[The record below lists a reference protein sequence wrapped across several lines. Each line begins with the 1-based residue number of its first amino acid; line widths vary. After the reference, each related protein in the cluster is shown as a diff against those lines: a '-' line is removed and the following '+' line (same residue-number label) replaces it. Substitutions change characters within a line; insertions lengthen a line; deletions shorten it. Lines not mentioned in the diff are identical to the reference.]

1 MKPAGTLSAPQIFSR
16 SRHQCILMALAFLL
30 LVCAF
35 ANVGFAS
42 PLPQNDASRLSELNT
57 LAARSTS
64 TNPAKAL
71 EYGNEALKLAL
82 ALKNPQAQSVA
93 LLNIGLAHLQLGNLS
108 QTKYALDGSLI
119 AAQQAGYRKGQGDAH
134 NFLGTYFWEEG
145 LYDQAHKHYTQAVA
159 IRAELKDRIS
169 MSKSI
174 NNLGQVQRK
183 IGNYE
188 KPSTTTRNRWQ

>member
-64 TNPAKAL
+64 T
-71 EYGNEALKLAL
+71 
-82 ALKNPQAQSVA
+82 
-93 LLNIGLAHLQLGNLS
+93 
-108 QTKYALDGSLI
+108 
-119 AAQQAGYRKGQGDAH
+119 
-134 NFLGTYFWEEG
+134 
-145 LYDQAHKHYTQAVA
+145 
-159 IRAELKDRIS
+159 
-169 MSKSI
+169 
-174 NNLGQVQRK
+174 QRK
-183 IGNYE
+183 SGVYTIAS
-188 KPSTTTRNRWQ
+188 KDAKRRAASS